1 MNNNDLHIIWCI
13 NTAAITACV
22 SRQSDSLI
30 RTRLLLYALLE
41 HIPLLFVE
49 GMIALFW
56 DKQSWSVL
64 EINFQRASW
73 WACEVLKVLP

>member
-1 MNNNDLHIIWCI
+1 MTHRLYGVV
-13 NTAAITACV
+13 T
-22 SRQSDSLI
+22 RLI
-30 RTRLLLYALLE
+30 KTRLLLYTLLE

-64 EINFQRASW
+64 EINFQRAS
-73 WACEVLKVLP
+73 